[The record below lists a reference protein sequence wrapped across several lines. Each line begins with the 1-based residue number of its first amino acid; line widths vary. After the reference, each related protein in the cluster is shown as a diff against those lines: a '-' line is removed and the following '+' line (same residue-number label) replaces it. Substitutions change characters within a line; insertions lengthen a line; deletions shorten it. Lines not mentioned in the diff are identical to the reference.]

1 MKKAIAAISI
11 AVIGSLA
18 CPVLLTA
25 AEEKEEIVQMS
36 SLPAAVQTAIK
47 DKAGSNE
54 IVKIEKKTEEGK
66 TVYEAVVNK
75 KGKEWSIEV
84 DANGKFLKQYEE
96 SKEKEEKGE
105 KYYQNAPGLE
115 RYIAPEPIASHRFA
129 NEKNFCRHR
138 DFTRD
143 GRKRIGGARYRE
155 DRPDHRAKGQAQ

>member
-1 MKKAIAAISI
+1 MKKTIAAISI
-11 AVIGSLA
+11 AVIASLA

-25 AEEKEEIVQMS
+25 AEENEETVKMS
-36 SLPAAVQTAIK
+36 DLPAGVQTTIK

-84 DANGKFLKQYEE
+84 DANGKFLKEYQE

-105 KYYQNAPGLE
+105 KY
-115 RYIAPEPIASHRFA
+115 
-129 NEKNFCRHR
+129 
-138 DFTRD
+138 
-143 GRKRIGGARYRE
+143 
-155 DRPDHRAKGQAQ
+155 

>member
-1 MKKAIAAISI
+1 MKKTIAAISI
-11 AVIGSLA
+11 AVIAGLT
-18 CPVLLTA
+18 CPAVFS
-25 AEEKEEIVQMS
+25 AEEENEQAVKMS
-36 SLPAAVQTAIK
+36 DLPAAVQTTIK

-105 KYYQNAPGLE
+105 KY
-115 RYIAPEPIASHRFA
+115 
-129 NEKNFCRHR
+129 
-138 DFTRD
+138 
-143 GRKRIGGARYRE
+143 
-155 DRPDHRAKGQAQ
+155 